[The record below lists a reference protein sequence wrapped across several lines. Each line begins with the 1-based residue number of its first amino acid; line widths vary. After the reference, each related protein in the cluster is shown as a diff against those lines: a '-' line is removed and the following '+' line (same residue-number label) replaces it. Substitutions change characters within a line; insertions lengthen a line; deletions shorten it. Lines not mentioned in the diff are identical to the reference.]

1 MIPYFVNILPYEN
14 AHTIVSGK
22 WLYSLDMEPDKRL
35 KPPIVENI
43 LRKRRPRPSRRSYEG
58 RNSIGP
64 SFTMLVYIASFSGE
78 Y

>member
-1 MIPYFVNILPYEN
+1 MKVETITEGMTPYFVNILPYEN

-43 LRKRRPRPSRRSYEG
+43 LRLRLRRKDHD
-58 RNSIGP
+58 
-64 SFTMLVYIASFSGE
+64 LHIAVMNE
-78 Y
+78 EIQ